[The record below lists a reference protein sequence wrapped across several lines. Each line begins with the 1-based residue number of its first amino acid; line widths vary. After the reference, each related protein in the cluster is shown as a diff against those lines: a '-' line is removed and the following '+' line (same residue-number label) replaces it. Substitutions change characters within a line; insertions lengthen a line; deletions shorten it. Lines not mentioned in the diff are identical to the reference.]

1 MTLLNARGTLVL
13 RLPAPATSRTHGHNY
28 FGDFAVI
35 LAVVLSFQNVLV
47 IWTDLAAIFFVIW
60 LRRPVPESQPNHNK
74 ITAKSQPSH
83 RGQGSRPDPSSG
95 L

>member
-1 MTLLNARGTLVL
+1 MGLKNVLGAFSSMTLLNARGTLVL

-47 IWTDLAAIFFVIW
+47 IWTVIW
-60 LRRPVPESQPNHNK
+60 L
-74 ITAKSQPSH
+74 
-83 RGQGSRPDPSSG
+83 
-95 L
+95 